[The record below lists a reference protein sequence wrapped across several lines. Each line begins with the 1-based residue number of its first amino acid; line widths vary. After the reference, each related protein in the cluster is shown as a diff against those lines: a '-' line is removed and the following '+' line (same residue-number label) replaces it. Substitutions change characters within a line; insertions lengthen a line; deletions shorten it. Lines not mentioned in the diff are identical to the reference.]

1 MVNNEF
7 FDVQM
12 TKSQESFFE
21 IAWSGGSRSYFQTV
35 VMVIRFDKYLQF
47 QFQFVIISYSF

>member
-12 TKSQESFFE
+12 TKSQDSYFE
-21 IAWSGGSRSYFQTV
+21 IAWRGGSRSYFQTV

-47 QFQFVIISYSF
+47 QFVIISYSF

>member
-12 TKSQESFFE
+12 TKSQDSYFE
-21 IAWSGGSRSYFQTV
+21 IGPGEVGLDLIF
-35 VMVIRFDKYLQF
+35 KPL
-47 QFQFVIISYSF
+47 